1 VNLDLRQVMEII
13 LPKEKNSFLS
23 LTTFN
28 FNAITRYQPK
38 LLLKA
43 HKPLKNKSQV
53 IPLTSSDKLLTIYI
67 GSFLK
72 PKPVSLLTV
81 DLFKFDSPN
90 QCIFY

>member
-1 VNLDLRQVMEII
+1 MEII

-43 HKPLKNKSQV
+43 HKPLKNKSQA
-53 IPLTSSDKLLTIYI
+53 
-67 GSFLK
+67 
-72 PKPVSLLTV
+72 
-81 DLFKFDSPN
+81 
-90 QCIFY
+90 

>member
-13 LPKEKNSFLS
+13 LPKEKKNSFLS

-43 HKPLKNKSQV
+43 HKPLKNKSQGPFFHQ
-53 IPLTSSDKLLTIYI
+53 INY
-67 GSFLK
+67 
-72 PKPVSLLTV
+72 
-81 DLFKFDSPN
+81 
-90 QCIFY
+90 